1 MPENT
6 EVEMD
11 TAKSEAMTRLE
22 TVLTSL
28 AGQPPLLGDMIAST
42 EVQDMYR
49 QAYIAARAVEPGEIR
64 EANRQA
70 GIVMGKVFPGGSTTC
85 VGMKNDGAHCTA
97 RVVTST
103 CCGTHAGQTFLTR
116 PAAHVRTSP

>member
-6 EVEMD
+6 ESEMD
-11 TAKSEAMTRLE
+11 TAKSEAMTQLE

-42 EVQDMYR
+42 EVQDMYC
-49 QAYIAARAVEPGEIR
+49 QAYITARAVEPGEMR

-70 GIVMGKVFPGGSTTC
+70 GIVMGKVFPGGATTC
-85 VGMKNDGAHCTA
+85 RAWG
-97 RVVTST
+97 
-103 CCGTHAGQTFLTR
+103 
-116 PAAHVRTSP
+116 

>member
-6 EVEMD
+6 EVEME
-11 TAKSEAMTRLE
+11 TAKSEAMTQLE

-28 AGQPPLLGDMIAST
+28 AGQPPLLGGMSAST
-42 EVQDMYR
+42 EVKDLYR
-49 QAYIAARAVEPGEIR
+49 HAYIAARAVAPGEIR

-70 GIVMGKVFPGGSTTC
+70 GIVMWKVFPGGSNTC
-85 VGMKNDGAHCTA
+85 VGMKNDGAQCTA

-103 CCGTHAGQTFLTR
+103 CCGTHADK
-116 PAAHVRTSP
+116 HS